1 MRASKLAQPV
11 PVEHLEQVAFI
22 RWFRLQF
29 PGILVFSI
37 PNGSYLAGDIA
48 ARARQ
53 VARLKAEG
61 MLPGVPDLEIP
72 EWNLYIEM
80 KRQRGGGLSADQVRI
95 HDALRRA
102 GKTVMVAKGW
112 EDAADQVRAI
122 RRKPMEL
129 SA

>member
-1 MRASKLAQPV
+1 MKALRALPAPS
-11 PVEHLEQVAFI
+11 EHPEQVAFVQ
-22 RWFRLQF
+22 WFRLQF

-80 KRQRGGGLSADQVRI
+80 KRQRGGRLSADQVRI

-102 GKTVMVAKGW
+102 GKRVIVGKGW
-112 EDAADQVRAI
+112 QDAAYQVRDI
-122 RRKPMEL
+122 GRKPRAL

>member
-1 MRASKLAQPV
+1 MKAPRALPAPS
-11 PVEHLEQVAFI
+11 EHSEQVAFV

-29 PGILVFSI
+29 PGVLIFSV
-37 PNGSYLAGDIA
+37 PNGSHLAGTIA
-48 ARARQ
+48 QRAAQ

-72 EWNLYIEM
+72 EWGCYVEM
-80 KRQRGGGLSADQVRI
+80 KRVRRGKLSAEQVRI

-102 GKTVMVAKGW
+102 GKRVIVAKGW
-112 EDAADQVRAI
+112 EDAADQVRSF